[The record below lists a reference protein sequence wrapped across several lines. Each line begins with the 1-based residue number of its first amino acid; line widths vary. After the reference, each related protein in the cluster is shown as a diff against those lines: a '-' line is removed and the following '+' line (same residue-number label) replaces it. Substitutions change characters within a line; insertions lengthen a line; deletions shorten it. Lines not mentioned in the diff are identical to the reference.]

1 MSIWKSIKGLFGQTI
16 HYKDGVK
23 VGESWDGLIP
33 GTKNHYDVN
42 GSYVGHS
49 DPGYLADDVHYNQH
63 GGRIGESWTDD
74 FGTTRHYNDRGF
86 TGVSYRGIV
95 GETSRISDDADMLF
109 DQSSGSDD
117 VFMTSQPYDDPD
129 W

>member
-1 MSIWKSIKGLFGQTI
+1 MSIWKSIKGFFGQTI

-23 VGESWDGLIP
+23 VGETWDSIVP
-33 GTKNHYDVN
+33 GTKNHYNADGGFA
-42 GSYVGHS
+42 GSS
-49 DPGYLADDVHYNQH
+49 APGFLADEVHYNQH

-86 TGVSYRGIV
+86 AGVSYRGIV
-95 GETSRISDDADMLF
+95 GETSRISDDTDTLF
-109 DQSSGSDD
+109 DQSSASDD
-117 VFMTSQPYDDPD
+117 VFMTPQPYDDPD